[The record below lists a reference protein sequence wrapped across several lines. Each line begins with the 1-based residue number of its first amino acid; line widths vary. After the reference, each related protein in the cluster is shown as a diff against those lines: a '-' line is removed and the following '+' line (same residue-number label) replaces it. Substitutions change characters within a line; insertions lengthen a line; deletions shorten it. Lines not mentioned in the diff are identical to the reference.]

1 MLCRLYYIILDMKSP
16 FLLLKRKVRSMP
28 RLNRLLGVRVRLHY
42 TWLPALI
49 LIIAAVITQFS
60 TAYPLWERIILGA
73 IASGLFL
80 VAIFVREFTITF
92 IATHRG
98 VRVRRVILFA
108 IGGVHII
115 DKETTHISHEL
126 LLAVAGILSNL
137 IIAGI
142 LYGVYYALE
151 YTGNVII
158 DVLIQWLAFIYFMLA
173 IFHFVPAFPLD
184 GGRVLRALL
193 WKTTHDYRRAT
204 LISSWTGWG
213 VGVIMTIGGII
224 VVVLTQQ
231 WFVGILL
238 AFPGLVLQNAAT
250 HSRKQAGQ
258 QSPVAS
264 GDKIAIQPDQFTTGS
279 PEESHQ

>member
-1 MLCRLYYIILDMKSP
+1 MKSY
-16 FLLLKRKVRSMP
+16 FLLLERKVRSMP
-28 RLNRLLGVRVRLHY
+28 RLNRLLGVRARLHY
-42 TWLPALI
+42 TWLPAFV

-80 VAIFVREFTITF
+80 LAIFVREFTVTF

-108 IGGVHII
+108 FGGVHII
-115 DKETTHISHEL
+115 DKESTHISLEL
-126 LLAVAGILSNL
+126 MLAVTGMLANL

-142 LYGVYYALE
+142 FYGAYCALE

-158 DVLIQWLAFIYFMLA
+158 DVLIQWLGFIFFMLA
-173 IFHFVPAFPLD
+173 IFHFVPALPLD
-184 GGRVLRALL
+184 GGRLLRALL
-193 WKTTHDYRRAT
+193 WKTTNDYRRAT

-213 VGVIMTIGGII
+213 VGVLMTIGGII

-258 QSPVAS
+258 QSPALPGENIAS
-264 GDKIAIQPDQFTTGS
+264 QPDNFTTGS
-279 PEESHQ
+279 PEEFHQ